1 MELIRI
7 TNAELAFG
15 EGKILDNTDFRLH
28 TGERVCLVGRN
39 GAGKSTLMKILMG
52 KQNLDD
58 GQMVISNN
66 VQLGMLEQDPPES
79 CELSIFDFV
88 AQGVKEN
95 ADLILRYHA
104 LIHTITEDPSE
115 TNLNKLANVQE
126 QLEKANAW
134 QDEQRI
140 EQVLST
146 LALDAETK
154 VSDLSGGWLR
164 KLALAKALVT
174 NPDVLLLDE
183 PTNHLDIESVLWLEK
198 FLKAFSGTIVFI
210 SHDRAFIRGL
220 STRILDLDRGQLK
233 NYPGDYDLYIEQK
246 QHDLQVEDQQNAL
259 FDKRLAEE
267 EVWIRQGIKAR
278 RTRNEGRV
286 RSLEKLR
293 VERQQ
298 RREVRNQKDINISQG
313 DRSGKLVFES
323 ENLTMAFDDQTIIR
337 SLDLLITRGDRLALI
352 GANGTG
358 KSTLIKLIMEQL
370 QPTSGKLRVGVNLDI
385 AYFDQH
391 RDALD
396 PDKTVQDTVSE
407 GKQDVIVNGRS
418 RHVLGY
424 LQDFL
429 FSPKRARTPV
439 RALSG
444 GEKNRLLLARLFL
457 RPSNLLILDEPTNDL
472 DIETLELLEEVV
484 ANYAGTVLLVS
495 HDRDFVNNCVN
506 TCLYFDGSGEI
517 KQIVGGYDDVD
528 SYLAIKEAQRKQLAE
543 GVDKKKQS
551 TKNADKS
558 TKETNID
565 NVKANSSVKNATN
578 TATNSAVKKKL
589 SYKETRELEV
599 LPGEID
605 ELENLMASLQ
615 ETVNKADFFS
625 KDSEFTKKI
634 LNQLQETESKLEVA
648 FDRWQELDEA

>member
-7 TNAELAFG
+7 TDGELAFG
-15 EGKILDNTDFRLH
+15 EDKILDRAELRIKQ
-28 TGERVCLVGRN
+28 GERVCLVGRN
-39 GAGKSTLMKILMG
+39 GAGKSSLLKVLTG
-52 KQNLDD
+52 QQNLDD

-66 VQLGMLEQDPPES
+66 VQLAMLQQDPPES
-79 CELSIFDFV
+79 CDLSIFDYV

-95 ADLILRYHA
+95 AILIKRYHDLI
-104 LIHTITEDPSE
+104 TIIGEDPSE
-115 TNLNKLANVQE
+115 NNLNKLAQVQH
-126 QLEKANAW
+126 QLDQANAW

-140 EQVLST
+140 DKVLSI
-146 LALDAETK
+146 LALTAEK
-154 VSDLSGGWLR
+154 RVNELSGGWLR
-164 KLALAKALVT
+164 KLALAKALVS

-183 PTNHLDIESVLWLEK
+183 PTNHLDIKSVLWLEQ
-198 FLKAFSGTIVFI
+198 FLKDFGGTIVFI

-220 STRILDLDRGQLK
+220 ATRIVDLDRGKLTS
-233 NYPGDYDLYIEQK
+233 YPGNYDEYVEQK
-246 QHDLQVEDQQNAL
+246 QHDLQVEATQNAL

-298 RREVRNQKDINISQG
+298 RREVKHQGDINISAG
-313 DRSGKLVFES
+313 DRSGKLVFECEGLGVS
-323 ENLTMAFDDQTIIR
+323 FDDKAVIKD
-337 SLDLLITRGDRLALI
+337 LNLLITRGDRLALI

-370 QPTSGKLRVGVNLDI
+370 APTSGTLRVGVNLDI

-391 RDALD
+391 REQLD
-396 PDKTVQDTVSE
+396 PKKTVQDTVAD
-407 GKQDVIVNGRS
+407 GKQDITVNGKT

-484 ANYAGTVLLVS
+484 ANYSGTVILVS

-506 TCLYFDGSGEI
+506 SCLYFDGSGYI
-517 KQIVGGYDDVD
+517 NQIFGGYDDVD
-528 SYLAIKEAQRKQLAE
+528 AYLALKEEQRKEIKETVSVNKSEKVVPATQE
-543 GVDKKKQS
+543 NT
-551 TKNADKS
+551 TKR
-558 TKETNID
+558 
-565 NVKANSSVKNATN
+565 
-578 TATNSAVKKKL
+578 KL
-589 SYKETRELEV
+589 SYKESRELES
-599 LPGEID
+599 LPQEID
-605 ELENLMASLQ
+605 TLENEIALVQ
-615 ETVNKADFFS
+615 EQVNQSDFFS
-625 KDSEFTKKI
+625 QDSDISSKI
-634 LNQLQETESKLEVA
+634 LNQLQELESKLEA
-648 FDRWQELDEA
+648 CYARWQELDET

>member
-1 MELIRI
+1 MELLRI
-7 TNAELAFG
+7 SNAELAFG
-15 EGKILDNTDFRLH
+15 EDKILDKAELSVQ
-28 TGERVCLVGRN
+28 TGERICLVGRN
-39 GAGKSTLMKILMG
+39 GAGKSSLMKVLMG
-52 KQNLDD
+52 LQNLDD
-58 GQMVISNN
+58 GQILKSNT
-66 VQLGMLEQDPPES
+66 VQLAMLEQDPPES
-79 CELSIFDFV
+79 CDLSVFDYV
-88 AQGVKEN
+88 AQGVKAN
-95 ADLILRYHA
+95 ADLIKRYHA
-104 LIHTITEDPSE
+104 IIHEVTEDPSE
-115 TNLNKLANVQE
+115 QNLDKMARVQE
-126 QLEKANAW
+126 QLELADAW

-140 EQVLST
+140 EQVMST
-146 LALDAETK
+146 LSLTADAR
-154 VSDLSGGWLR
+154 VNDLSGGWLR

-174 NPDVLLLDE
+174 SPDILLLDE

-198 FLKAFSGTIVFI
+198 FLKDFAGTIIFI

-233 NYPGDYDLYIEQK
+233 SYPGNYDLYIEQK
-246 QHDLQVEDQQNAL
+246 QHDLQVEAQQNAL

-293 VERQQ
+293 LERQA
-298 RREVRNQKDINISQG
+298 RREVRNQSQMNISQG
-313 DRSGKLVFES
+313 ERSGKLVFEA
-323 ENLTMAFDDQTIIR
+323 EDLTMAFDGKTIINK
-337 SLDLLITRGDRLALI
+337 LNLLITRNDRLALI

-358 KSTLIKLIMEQL
+358 KSTLIKLVMDKL
-370 QPTSGKLRVGVNLDI
+370 SPSSGKMRSGVNLDI

-391 RDALD
+391 REQLD
-396 PDKTVQDTVSE
+396 INQTVQEIVGE
-407 GKQDVIVNGRS
+407 GKQEVMVNGKP

-495 HDRDFVNNCVN
+495 HDRDFVNNCIN
-506 TCLYFDGSGEI
+506 TCLYFDGSGQI

-528 SYLAIKEAQRKQLAE
+528 SYLALKAQQQKALASQY
-543 GVDKKKQS
+543 GVDDKTNKAEKKAEKAGNTGDS
-551 TKNADKS
+551 SGDNKNQ
-558 TKETNID
+558 
-565 NVKANSSVKNATN
+565 
-578 TATNSAVKKKL
+578 AVAKKKL
-589 SYKETRELEV
+589 SYKESRELEA
-599 LPGEID
+599 LPDEID
-605 ELENLMASLQ
+605 RLEQLIDSLQ
-615 ETVNKADFFS
+615 EKINSSDFFS
-625 KDSEFTKKI
+625 QDAQQTSKI
-634 LNQLQETESKLEVA
+634 LNQLNEAESNLETA
-648 FDRWQELDEA
+648 FARWQELDEL

>member
-7 TNAELAFG
+7 AQGELAFG
-15 EGKILDNTDFRLH
+15 EDSILDKTNLTIK
-28 TGERVCLVGRN
+28 TAERVCLVGKN
-39 GAGKSTLMKILMG
+39 GAGKSSLMKVLMG

-58 GQMVISNN
+58 GQIMMSSNIK
-66 VQLGMLEQDPPES
+66 LAMLEQDPPES
-79 CELSIFDFV
+79 SDMSVFDYV
-88 AQGVKEN
+88 AQGVAEN
-95 ADLILRYHA
+95 AELIKNYHHI
-104 LIHTITEDPSE
+104 IHIIGEDPSE
-115 TNLNKLANVQE
+115 RNLNKLANAQQ
-126 QLEKANAW
+126 QLDQANAW

-140 EQVLST
+140 DKVLTT
-146 LALDAETK
+146 LALDADK
-154 VSDLSGGWLR
+154 KINSLSGGWLR
-164 KLALAKALVT
+164 KLALAKALVCE
-174 NPDVLLLDE
+174 PDVLLLDE
-183 PTNHLDIESVLWLEK
+183 PTNHLDISSVLWLEQ
-198 FLKAFSGTIVFI
+198 FLKDFKGTIIFI

-220 STRILDLDRGQLK
+220 ATRILDLDRGQLVS
-233 NYPGDYDLYIEQK
+233 YPGNYDLYIEQK
-246 QHDLQVEDQQNAL
+246 AHDLEVESTQNAL

-293 VERQQ
+293 VERQD
-298 RREVRNQKDINISQG
+298 RREVKKQGDINISTG
-313 DRSGKLVFES
+313 DRSGKLVFEC
-323 ENLTMAFDDQTIIR
+323 ENLHMAFGDKTIFK

-358 KSTLIKLIMEQL
+358 KSTLIKLIMDQQ
-370 QPTSGKLRVGVNLDI
+370 QPTSGKMRAGVNLDV

-396 PDKTVQDTVSE
+396 LNLTVQDTVAE
-407 GKQDVIVNGRS
+407 GKQEVTVNGVT

-484 ANYAGTVLLVS
+484 ANYAGTVILVS

-506 TCLYFDGSGEI
+506 TCLYFDGSGQI
-517 KQIVGGYDDVD
+517 TNIVGGYEDVD
-528 SYLAIKEAQRKQLAE
+528 SYLAYKAEQRKQLAE
-543 GVDKKKQS
+543 GVTTEQTSLNENKSDVKISSKKRLS
-551 TKNADKS
+551 F
-558 TKETNID
+558 KEN
-565 NVKANSSVKNATN
+565 
-578 TATNSAVKKKL
+578 
-589 SYKETRELEV
+589 RELEA
-599 LPGEID
+599 LPEKVD
-605 ELENLMASLQ
+605 ELETLINSLQ
-615 ETVNKADFFS
+615 EQVNDANFFS
-625 KDSEFTKKI
+625 QDSDKTKNI
-634 LNQLQETESKLEVA
+634 LNQLEESESKLEIA
-648 FDRWQELDEA
+648 FARWQELDEL